1 MKRFV
6 KPIGLAAVF
15 IMLCSLGCYTINK
28 LEGHSFREQ
37 TAAAVMITPPPPMVF
52 SEVDLYDEHGSI
64 LTQALK
70 IGTAI
75 AKEVEAGKAQARLRD
90 ALAEVDIPEYIRQDI
105 LWNGSENLH
114 YDPMDDERSADYN
127 FVIKIEK
134 YGIQAPSWFANV
146 HFIIDLRVRLVDA
159 RTEKLIWR
167 RKVVT
172 REPVHSNIFG
182 VSNIVD
188 DIISASV
195 LSDLS
200 EEELATGFENLAA
213 FAAGRVAEILFED
226 FLDAQGQ

>member
-1 MKRFV
+1 MKTMNRNIV
-6 KPIGLAAVF
+6 SILLLIVLIAT
-15 IMLCSLGCYTINK
+15 SCYTINK
-28 LEGHSFREQ
+28 LEGHRFREQ

-52 SEVDLYDEHGSI
+52 SEVDVYDEHGSI
-64 LTQALK
+64 LTQAIK

-90 ALAEVDIPEYIRQDI
+90 ALADVDIPEYIRQDI
-105 LWNGSENLH
+105 LWNGAEHLH
-114 YDPMDDERSADYN
+114 YDPVDDERNADYN
-127 FVIKIEK
+127 YVIKIEK

-146 HFIIDLRVRLVDA
+146 HFIIDLRIRLVDI
-159 RTEKLIWR
+159 RTNKLIWR

-182 VSNIVD
+182 VSSIVD

-200 EEELATGFENLAA
+200 EEELAIGFENLAA

-226 FLDAQGQ
+226 FLDAQGD

>member
-1 MKRFV
+1 MKHPTRD
-6 KPIGLAAVF
+6 ISLA
-15 IMLCSLGCYTINK
+15 IIILMLCSLGCYTINR
-28 LEGHSFREQ
+28 LEGHDFRERR
-37 TAAAVMITPPPPMVF
+37 AAATMITPPPPMVF
-52 SEVDLYDEHGSI
+52 SDVDLYDEHGSI

-75 AKEVEAGKAQARLRD
+75 AKEVEAGKAQKRLRD
-90 ALAEVDIPEYIRQDI
+90 ALADVDIPEYIRQDV
-105 LWNGSENLH
+105 LWNGAEHLN
-114 YDPMDDERSADYN
+114 YDPVDDSRDADYH

-134 YGIQAPSWFANV
+134 YGIQAPSWFSTV
-146 HFIIDLRVRLVDA
+146 QFIIDLRVRLVDVG
-159 RTEKLIWR
+159 TQQLVWR

-172 REPVHSNIFG
+172 REPVHSSIFG

-200 EEELATGFENLAA
+200 EEELAEGFENLAA

-226 FLDAQGQ
+226 FLDVQGE